1 MIDLEKANSR
11 MSDQSTL
18 EHLQTVAES
27 LESGATMQIRYLLN
41 GALPAQ
47 DVARLLESS
56 PPKER
61 KLLWELIDHDNQGDV
76 LQYVSE
82 EISVQFMKDMDTE
95 RLLAVSEHFDNDDL
109 ADILQ
114 QLPETLVKEVL
125 ASMTAQNR
133 ARMESLMSYSE
144 DSAGGLMNT
153 DTITIR
159 PNITIDIVFRFLRRH
174 SELPEMTD
182 NLLVVSRSDR
192 FLGTLPLRKLLVADT
207 DTIVRDIME
216 TDCDVIYAHQSAA
229 EVAQLFEKMDLVSA
243 PVIDPETKKLL
254 GRITI
259 DDVVDVIRDEAEH
272 SMLQMAGLDDD
283 EDTFAPIMQTTR
295 RRAVWLGINLITAF
309 IASYVIGLF
318 QDTLDKVVALAI
330 LMPIVASMGG
340 IAGSQVLTLVIRG
353 IALNQIG
360 SSNAR
365 WLLNREVVVG
375 LINGVLWASVIA
387 LLTTVWFG
395 DIKIAYVIAGAIVIN
410 LLFAALTGT
419 LLPIAL
425 KKLGIDPALAGSV
438 ILTTVTDVIGFL
450 SFLGLATLFL
460 L

>member
-1 MIDLEKANSR
+1 
-11 MSDQSTL
+11 MSEQTTL
-18 EHLQTVAES
+18 EHLQTVADS

-56 PPKER
+56 PPRER
-61 KLLWELIDHDNQGDV
+61 KLLWDLINHDNQGDV

-82 EISVQFMKDMDTE
+82 EISVQFMKSMDTE

-174 SELPEMTD
+174 NELPEMTD

-192 FLGTLPLRKLLVADT
+192 FLGILPLRKLLVADT
-207 DTIVRDIME
+207 DTTVRDIME
-216 TDCDVIYAHQSAA
+216 TDCDVIFAHQTAT
-229 EVAQLFEKMDLVSA
+229 EVAELFEKMDLVSA
-243 PVIDPETKKLL
+243 PVIDPDSKKLL

-272 SMLQMAGLDDD
+272 SMLSMAGLDDD
-283 EDTFAPIMQTTR
+283 EDTFAPIMHTTR

-365 WLLNREVVVG
+365 WLLNREVIVG
-375 LINGVLWASVIA
+375 LINGLIWATVIA
-387 LLTTVWFG
+387 MLTVVWFD
-395 DIKIAYVIAGAIVIN
+395 DIQIAYVIAGAIVIN

-438 ILTTVTDVIGFL
+438 ILTTVTDVVGFL

-460 L
+460 I

>member
-1 MIDLEKANSR
+1 MSEKT
-11 MSDQSTL
+11 TL
-18 EHLQTVAES
+18 TNHLQTVTES

-61 KLLWELIDHDNQGDV
+61 KLLWEFIESKNQGEV
-76 LQYVSE
+76 LQYLSE
-82 EISVQFMKDMDTE
+82 DIGAQFMRNMDTE
-95 RLLAVSEHFDNDDL
+95 RLIAVSEHFESDDL
-109 ADILQ
+109 ADLLQ
-114 QLPETLVKEVL
+114 HLPETVVKEVL
-125 ASMTAQNR
+125 ASMTAQDR
-133 ARMESLMSYSE
+133 TRVEALLSYSE

-159 PNITIDIVFRFLRRH
+159 PNITVDIVFRYLRRH
-174 SELPEMTD
+174 NTLPDMTD

-192 FLGTLPLRKLLVADT
+192 LLGILPLTRLLVSDT
-207 DTIVRDIME
+207 SAIVRDIME
-216 TDCDVIYAHQSAA
+216 TEYTVIEAETQAN

-243 PVIDPETKKLL
+243 PVIDGATKKLL

-272 SMLQMAGLDDD
+272 SMLSMAGLDDD
-283 EDTFAPIMQTTR
+283 EDTFSPIMKTTK

-318 QDTLDKVVALAI
+318 QDTLDQVVALAI

-360 SSNAR
+360 TTNTR
-365 WLLNREVVVG
+365 WLLNRELIVG
-375 LINGVLWASVIA
+375 LINGILWATVIA
-387 LLTTVWFG
+387 ILTALWF
-395 DIKIAYVIAGAIVIN
+395 DNIKIAYIIAGAIIIN
-410 LLFAALTGT
+410 LLFAATTGT
-419 LLPIAL
+419 LLPILL
-425 KKLGIDPALAGSV
+425 KKIGIDPALAGSV
-438 ILTTVTDVIGFL
+438 ILTTVTDVVGFL
-450 SFLGLATLFL
+450 SFLGLATIFL
-460 L
+460 I

>member
-1 MIDLEKANSR
+1 

-174 SELPEMTD
+174 SELPE
-182 NLLVVSRSDR
+182 
-192 FLGTLPLRKLLVADT
+192 A
-207 DTIVRDIME
+207 
-216 TDCDVIYAHQSAA
+216 
-229 EVAQLFEKMDLVSA
+229 
-243 PVIDPETKKLL
+243 
-254 GRITI
+254 
-259 DDVVDVIRDEAEH
+259 
-272 SMLQMAGLDDD
+272 
-283 EDTFAPIMQTTR
+283 
-295 RRAVWLGINLITAF
+295 
-309 IASYVIGLF
+309 
-318 QDTLDKVVALAI
+318 
-330 LMPIVASMGG
+330 
-340 IAGSQVLTLVIRG
+340 
-353 IALNQIG
+353 
-360 SSNAR
+360 
-365 WLLNREVVVG
+365 
-375 LINGVLWASVIA
+375 
-387 LLTTVWFG
+387 
-395 DIKIAYVIAGAIVIN
+395 
-410 LLFAALTGT
+410 
-419 LLPIAL
+419 
-425 KKLGIDPALAGSV
+425 
-438 ILTTVTDVIGFL
+438 
-450 SFLGLATLFL
+450 
-460 L
+460 

>member
-1 MIDLEKANSR
+1 
-11 MSDQSTL
+11 MSKQTTL
-18 EHLQTVAES
+18 NHLQTVTES
-27 LESGATMQIRYLLN
+27 LESGETMQIRYLLN

-61 KLLWELIDHDNQGDV
+61 KLLWELVDAKNEGEV
-76 LQYVSE
+76 LQYLSE
-82 EISVQFMKDMDTE
+82 DIGIQFMKNMDTE
-95 RLLAVSEHFDNDDL
+95 RLIAVSEHFESDDL
-109 ADILQ
+109 ADLLQ
-114 QLPETLVKEVL
+114 HLPEKIVKEVL
-125 ASMTAQNR
+125 ASMSIQDRTR
-133 ARMESLMSYSE
+133 VEGLLSYSE

-159 PNITIDIVFRFLRRH
+159 PNITVDIAFRYLRRH
-174 SELPEMTD
+174 TSLPDMTD

-192 FLGTLPLRKLLVADT
+192 LLGTLPLTKLLVSDLNA
-207 DTIVRDIME
+207 TIRDIME
-216 TDCDVIYAHQSAA
+216 TEFTVIVAETPAN

-243 PVIDPETKKLL
+243 PVIDSKTKKLL

-272 SMLQMAGLDDD
+272 SMLSMAGLDDD
-283 EDTFAPIMQTTR
+283 EDTFSPIMKTTR

-318 QDTLDKVVALAI
+318 QDTLDQVVALAI

-360 SSNAR
+360 ATNTR
-365 WLLNREVVVG
+365 WLLNRELIVG
-375 LINGVLWASVIA
+375 LLNGLLWSTVIA
-387 LLTTVWFG
+387 VLTALWF
-395 DIKIAYVIAGAIVIN
+395 DNIKIAYIIAGAIVIN
-410 LLFAALTGT
+410 LLFAAATGT
-419 LLPIAL
+419 LLPILL
-425 KKLGIDPALAGSV
+425 KKIGIDPALAGSV

-450 SFLGLATLFL
+450 SFLGLATIFL
-460 L
+460 I

>member
-1 MIDLEKANSR
+1 
-11 MSDQSTL
+11 MSDQTTL
-18 EHLQTVAES
+18 EHLQTVADS

-56 PPKER
+56 PPRER
-61 KLLWELIDHDNQGDV
+61 KLLWDLIDHNNQGDV

-82 EISVQFMKDMDTE
+82 EISVQFMKSMDRE

-174 SELPEMTD
+174 NELPEMTD

-192 FLGTLPLRKLLVADT
+192 FLGILPLRKLLVADT
-207 DTIVRDIME
+207 DTTVRDIME
-216 TDCDVIYAHQSAA
+216 TDCDVIFAHQTAT
-229 EVAQLFEKMDLVSA
+229 EVAELFEKMDLVSA
-243 PVIDPETKKLL
+243 PVIDPDSKKLL

-272 SMLQMAGLDDD
+272 SMLSMAGLDDD

-365 WLLNREVVVG
+365 WLLNREVIVG
-375 LINGVLWASVIA
+375 LINGIVWATVIA
-387 LLTTVWFG
+387 MLTIVWFD
-395 DIKIAYVIAGAIVIN
+395 DIRIAYVIAGAIVIN

-438 ILTTVTDVIGFL
+438 ILTTVTDVVGFL

-460 L
+460 I

>member
-1 MIDLEKANSR
+1 MSEKT
-11 MSDQSTL
+11 TL
-18 EHLQTVAES
+18 SHLQTVTES

-61 KLLWELIDHDNQGDV
+61 KLLWELIEAKNEGEV
-76 LQYVSE
+76 LQYLSE
-82 EISVQFMKDMDTE
+82 DIGVQFMKNMDTE
-95 RLLAVSEHFDNDDL
+95 RLIAVSEHFESDDL
-109 ADILQ
+109 ADLLQ
-114 QLPETLVKEVL
+114 HLPEKVVAEVL
-125 ASMTAQNR
+125 SSMTAQDR
-133 ARMESLMSYSE
+133 ARVEALLSYSE

-159 PNITIDIVFRFLRRH
+159 PNITLDIVFRYLRRH
-174 SELPEMTD
+174 ATLPDMTD
-182 NLLVVSRSDR
+182 NLLVVSRSNR
-192 FLGTLPLRKLLVADT
+192 LLGTLPLTKLLVSDVNAT
-207 DTIVRDIME
+207 VRDVME
-216 TDCDVIYAHQSAA
+216 TEFTFIKAETPAS

-243 PVIDPETKKLL
+243 PVIDDDTTKKLL

-272 SMLQMAGLDDD
+272 SMLSMAGLDDD
-283 EDTFAPIMQTTR
+283 EDTFAPIMRTTK

-318 QDTLDKVVALAI
+318 QNTLDQIVALAI

-360 SSNAR
+360 STNTR
-365 WLLNREVVVG
+365 WLLNRELIVG
-375 LINGVLWASVIA
+375 LINGLLWATVIA
-387 LLTTVWFG
+387 ALTALWF
-395 DIKIAYVIAGAIVIN
+395 DNIKIAYIIAGATIIN
-410 LLFAALTGT
+410 LLFAAATGT
-419 LLPIAL
+419 LLPILL
-425 KKLGIDPALAGSV
+425 KKIGIDPALAGSV
-438 ILTTVTDVIGFL
+438 ILTTVTDVVGFL
-450 SFLGLATLFL
+450 SFLGLATIFL
-460 L
+460 I

>member
-1 MIDLEKANSR
+1 MPE
-11 MSDQSTL
+11 QTTL
-18 EHLQTVAES
+18 AHLQTVTDS

-61 KLLWELIDHDNQGDV
+61 KLLWDLIDSKNEGDV
-76 LQYVSE
+76 LQYLSE
-82 EISVQFMKDMDTE
+82 DIGVQFMRNMNTE
-95 RLLAVSEHFDNDDL
+95 RLVAVSEHFESDDL
-109 ADILQ
+109 ADLLQ
-114 QLPETLVKEVL
+114 HLPETVVKEVL
-125 ASMTAQNR
+125 ASMSSQDRLRVEA
-133 ARMESLMSYSE
+133 LLSYSE

-159 PNITIDIVFRFLRRH
+159 PNITVDIVFRYLRRH
-174 SELPEMTD
+174 NKLPDMTD

-192 FLGTLPLRKLLVADT
+192 LLGSLPLTKLLVADVNAT
-207 DTIVRDIME
+207 VRDIME
-216 TDCDVIYAHQSAA
+216 TDNTVIDAETPAS

-243 PVIDPETKKLL
+243 PVIDSKTRKLL

-272 SMLQMAGLDDD
+272 SMLSMAGLDDD
-283 EDTFAPIMQTTR
+283 EDTFSPILKTTR

-318 QDTLDKVVALAI
+318 QHTLDQVVALAI

-353 IALNQIG
+353 MAVG
-360 SSNAR
+360 HVTDSNSR
-365 WLLNREVVVG
+365 WLLGKELAIGFLNG
-375 LINGVLWASVIA
+375 LIWAVLIAGVVAIWKQDLMLGGVLAFAMLMNLVA
-387 LLTTVWFG
+387 
-395 DIKIAYVIAGAIVIN
+395 AGLSGVLIP
-410 LLFAALTGT
+410 L
-419 LLPIAL
+419 AL
-425 KKLGIDPALAGSV
+425 KRMNIDPALAGSV
-438 ILTTVTDVIGFL
+438 ILTTVTDIVGIFA
-450 SFLGLATLFL
+450 FLGTATWL
-460 L
+460 LL

>member
-1 MIDLEKANSR
+1 MSEK
-11 MSDQSTL
+11 TL
-18 EHLQTVAES
+18 SHLQTVSES

-61 KLLWELIDHDNQGDV
+61 KLLWELIDSKSEGEV
-76 LQYVSE
+76 LQYLSE
-82 EISVQFMKDMDTE
+82 DIGVQFMKEMDTE
-95 RLLAVSEHFDNDDL
+95 RLVAVSEHFESDDL
-109 ADILQ
+109 ADLLQ
-114 QLPETLVKEVL
+114 HLPETVVKEVL
-125 ASMTAQNR
+125 SSMTAQDR
-133 ARMESLMSYSE
+133 TRVEALLSYSE

-159 PNITIDIVFRFLRRH
+159 PNITVDIVFRYLRRH
-174 SELPEMTD
+174 SSLPDMTD

-192 FLGTLPLRKLLVADT
+192 LLGTLTLTKLLVSDPEDT
-207 DTIVRDIME
+207 VRDIMD
-216 TDCDVIYAHQSAA
+216 TDCTVINADTPASD
-229 EVAQLFEKMDLVSA
+229 VAQLFEKMDLVSA
-243 PVIDPETKKLL
+243 PVIDGDSKKLL

-272 SMLQMAGLDDD
+272 SMLSMAGLDDD
-283 EDTFAPIMQTTR
+283 EDTFSPILKTTK

-318 QDTLDKVVALAI
+318 QNTLDQVVALAI

-360 SSNAR
+360 STNAK
-365 WLLNREVVVG
+365 WLLNRELIVG
-375 LINGVLWASVIA
+375 MINGLLWASVIA
-387 LLTTVWFG
+387 ALTAIWF
-395 DIKIAYVIAGAIVIN
+395 DNIKIAYIIAGATIIN
-410 LLFAALTGT
+410 LLFAATTGT
-419 LLPIAL
+419 LLPIFL
-425 KKLGIDPALAGSV
+425 KKIGIDPALAGSV
-438 ILTTVTDVIGFL
+438 ILTTVTDVVGFL
-450 SFLGLATLFL
+450 SFLGLATIFL
-460 L
+460 V

>member
-1 MIDLEKANSR
+1 

-192 FLGTLPLRKLLVADT
+192 FLGILPLRKLLVADT

>member
-1 MIDLEKANSR
+1 MSEKA
-11 MSDQSTL
+11 TL
-18 EHLQTVAES
+18 TNHLQTVTES

-61 KLLWELIDHDNQGDV
+61 KLLWELIDSENQGEV
-76 LQYVSE
+76 LQYLSE
-82 EISVQFMKDMDTE
+82 DISAQFMKNMNTE
-95 RLLAVSEHFDNDDL
+95 RLIELSEHFESDDL
-109 ADILQ
+109 ADLLQ
-114 QLPETLVKEVL
+114 HLPETVVREVL
-125 ASMTAQNR
+125 ASMTTQD
-133 ARMESLMSYSE
+133 RMRVEALLSYSE

-159 PNITIDIVFRFLRRH
+159 PNITIDIVFRYLRRH
-174 SELPEMTD
+174 ENLPDMTD

-192 FLGTLPLRKLLVADT
+192 LLGTLPLTKLLVSDT
-207 DTIVRDIME
+207 SDLVRDIME
-216 TDCDVIYAHQSAA
+216 TDFTVIEAETPAS

-243 PVIDPETKKLL
+243 PVIDGESQKLL

-272 SMLQMAGLDDD
+272 SMLSMAGLDDD
-283 EDTFAPIMQTTR
+283 EDTFAPILKTTR
-295 RRAVWLGINLITAF
+295 RRAVWLGVNLITAF

-318 QDTLDKVVALAI
+318 QDTLDQVVALAI

-353 IALNQIG
+353 IALDQIG
-360 SSNAR
+360 TTNTR
-365 WLLNREVVVG
+365 WLLNRELIVG
-375 LINGVLWASVIA
+375 LINGVLWATIIA
-387 LLTTVWFG
+387 ILTALWF
-395 DIKIAYVIAGAIVIN
+395 DNMKIAYIIAGAIIIN
-410 LLFAALTGT
+410 LVFAATTGT
-419 LLPIAL
+419 LLPILL
-425 KKLGIDPALAGSV
+425 KKIGIDPALAGSV
-438 ILTTVTDVIGFL
+438 ILTTVTDVVGFL

-460 L
+460 I

>member
-1 MIDLEKANSR
+1 

-82 EISVQFMKDMDTE
+82 EISIQFMKDMDTE

-182 NLLVVSRSDR
+182 SLLVVSRSDR
-192 FLGTLPLRKLLVADT
+192 FLGILPLRKLLVADT

-216 TDCDVIYAHQSAA
+216 TDCDVIYAHQTAT

-243 PVIDPETKKLL
+243 PVIDPDSKKLL

-318 QDTLDKVVALAI
+318 QNTLDKVVALAI

-395 DIKIAYVIAGAIVIN
+395 DIKIAYVIAGAIIIN

-438 ILTTVTDVIGFL
+438 ILTTVTDVVGFL

>member
-1 MIDLEKANSR
+1 
-11 MSDQSTL
+11 MSKQNTL
-18 EHLQTVAES
+18 NHLQTVTES
-27 LESGATMQIRYLLN
+27 LESGETMQIRYLLN

-61 KLLWELIDHDNQGDV
+61 KLLWELVDAKNEGEV
-76 LQYVSE
+76 LQYLSE
-82 EISVQFMKDMDTE
+82 DIGIQFMKNMDTE
-95 RLLAVSEHFDNDDL
+95 RLIAVSEHFESDDL
-109 ADILQ
+109 ADLLQ
-114 QLPETLVKEVL
+114 HLPEKIVKEVL
-125 ASMTAQNR
+125 ASMSIQDR
-133 ARMESLMSYSE
+133 KRVEGLLSYSE

-159 PNITIDIVFRFLRRH
+159 PNITVDIAFRYLRRH
-174 SELPEMTD
+174 TSLPDMTD

-192 FLGTLPLRKLLVADT
+192 LLGTLPLTKLLVSDLNA
-207 DTIVRDIME
+207 TIRDIME
-216 TDCDVIYAHQSAA
+216 TEFTVIVAETPAS

-243 PVIDPETKKLL
+243 PVIDSKTKKLL

-272 SMLQMAGLDDD
+272 SMLSMAGLDDD
-283 EDTFAPIMQTTR
+283 EDTFSPIMKTTR

-318 QDTLDKVVALAI
+318 QDTLDQVVALAI

-360 SSNAR
+360 ATNTR
-365 WLLNREVVVG
+365 WLLNRELIVG
-375 LINGVLWASVIA
+375 LLNGLLWSTVIA
-387 LLTTVWFG
+387 VLTALWF
-395 DIKIAYVIAGAIVIN
+395 DNIKIAYIIAGAIVIN
-410 LLFAALTGT
+410 LLFAAATGT
-419 LLPIAL
+419 LLPILL
-425 KKLGIDPALAGSV
+425 KKIGIDPALAGSV

-450 SFLGLATLFL
+450 SFLGLATIFL
-460 L
+460 I

>member
-1 MIDLEKANSR
+1 
-11 MSDQSTL
+11 MSKQNTL
-18 EHLQTVAES
+18 NHLQTVTES
-27 LESGATMQIRYLLN
+27 LESGETMQIRYLLN

-61 KLLWELIDHDNQGDV
+61 KLLWELVDAKNEGEV
-76 LQYVSE
+76 LQYLSE
-82 EISVQFMKDMDTE
+82 DIGIQFMKNMDTE
-95 RLLAVSEHFDNDDL
+95 RLIAVSEHFESDDL
-109 ADILQ
+109 ADLLQ
-114 QLPETLVKEVL
+114 HLPEKIVKEVL
-125 ASMTAQNR
+125 ASMSIQDRTR
-133 ARMESLMSYSE
+133 VEGLLSYSE

-159 PNITIDIVFRFLRRH
+159 PNITVDIAFRYLRRH
-174 SELPEMTD
+174 TSLPDMTD

-192 FLGTLPLRKLLVADT
+192 LLGTLPLTKLLVSDLNA
-207 DTIVRDIME
+207 TIRDIME
-216 TDCDVIYAHQSAA
+216 TEFTVIVAETPAS

-243 PVIDPETKKLL
+243 PVIDSKTKKLL

-272 SMLQMAGLDDD
+272 SMLSMAGLDDD
-283 EDTFAPIMQTTR
+283 EDTFSPIMKTTR

-318 QDTLDKVVALAI
+318 QDTLDQVVALAI

-360 SSNAR
+360 ATNTR
-365 WLLNREVVVG
+365 WLLNRELIVG
-375 LINGVLWASVIA
+375 LLNGLLWSTVIA
-387 LLTTVWFG
+387 VLTALWF
-395 DIKIAYVIAGAIVIN
+395 DNIKIAYIIAGAIVIN
-410 LLFAALTGT
+410 LLFAAATGT
-419 LLPIAL
+419 LLPILL
-425 KKLGIDPALAGSV
+425 KKIGIDPALAGSV

-450 SFLGLATLFL
+450 SFLGLATIFL
-460 L
+460 I

>member
-1 MIDLEKANSR
+1 
-11 MSDQSTL
+11 
-18 EHLQTVAES
+18 
-27 LESGATMQIRYLLN
+27 
-41 GALPAQ
+41 
-47 DVARLLESS
+47 
-56 PPKER
+56 
-61 KLLWELIDHDNQGDV
+61 
-76 LQYVSE
+76 
-82 EISVQFMKDMDTE
+82 
-95 RLLAVSEHFDNDDL
+95 
-109 ADILQ
+109 
-114 QLPETLVKEVL
+114 
-125 ASMTAQNR
+125 
-133 ARMESLMSYSE
+133 
-144 DSAGGLMNT
+144 MNT

-192 FLGTLPLRKLLVADT
+192 FLGILPLRKLLVADT

>member
-1 MIDLEKANSR
+1 
-11 MSDQSTL
+11 MSEQTTL
-18 EHLQTVAES
+18 AHLQTVTES

-61 KLLWELIDHDNQGDV
+61 KLLWDLIDSKNEGEV
-76 LQYVSE
+76 LQYLSE
-82 EISVQFMKDMDTE
+82 EIGVQFMLNMDTE
-95 RLLAVSEHFDNDDL
+95 RLVAVSEHFESDDL
-109 ADILQ
+109 ADLLQ
-114 QLPETLVKEVL
+114 HLPETVVKEVL
-125 ASMTAQNR
+125 ASMSSQD
-133 ARMESLMSYSE
+133 RMRVEALLSYSE

-159 PNITIDIVFRFLRRH
+159 PNITLDIVFRYLRRH
-174 SELPEMTD
+174 KTLPDMTD
-182 NLLVVSRSDR
+182 SLLVVSRSDR
-192 FLGTLPLRKLLVADT
+192 LLGTLPLTKLLVADVNCT
-207 DTIVRDIME
+207 VRDIME
-216 TDCDVIYAHQSAA
+216 TDNTVIDANTPAS

-243 PVIDPETKKLL
+243 PVIDSITKKLL

-272 SMLQMAGLDDD
+272 SMLSMAGLDDD
-283 EDTFAPIMQTTR
+283 EDTFAPILKTTR

-318 QDTLDKVVALAI
+318 QHTLDQIVALAI

-360 SSNAR
+360 ATNTR
-365 WLLNREVVVG
+365 WLLNRE
-375 LINGVLWASVIA
+375 LIVGVLNGILWATVIA
-387 LLTTVWFG
+387 ALTALWF
-395 DIKIAYVIAGAIVIN
+395 DNIKIAYIIASATIIN
-410 LLFAALTGT
+410 LFFAALTGT
-419 LLPIAL
+419 LLPIFL
-425 KKLGIDPALAGSV
+425 KKLGIDPALAASV
-438 ILTTVTDVIGFL
+438 ILTTVTDVVGFL
-450 SFLGLATLFL
+450 AFLGLATIFL
-460 L
+460 V

>member
-1 MIDLEKANSR
+1 
-11 MSDQSTL
+11 
-18 EHLQTVAES
+18 
-27 LESGATMQIRYLLN
+27 MQIRYLLN

-61 KLLWELIDHDNQGDV
+61 KLLWELIDHDKQGDV

-82 EISVQFMKDMDTE
+82 EISIQFMKSMDTE
-95 RLLAVSEHFDNDDL
+95 RLLAVSESFDDDDL

-133 ARMESLMSYSE
+133 MRMESLMSYPE

-174 SELPEMTD
+174 TELPEMTD
-182 NLLVVSRSDR
+182 SLLVVSRSDR
-192 FLGTLPLRKLLVADT
+192 FLGILPLRKLLVADT
-207 DTIVRDIME
+207 DTTVRDIME
-216 TDCDVIYAHQSAA
+216 TDCDVIYAEQTAT

-243 PVIDPETKKLL
+243 PVIDPNSKRLL

-283 EDTFAPIMQTTR
+283 EDTFAPVMQTTR

-360 SSNAR
+360 ASNAR
-365 WLLNREVVVG
+365 WLLNREIIVG
-375 LINGVLWASVIA
+375 LINGVLWATVIA
-387 LLTTVWFG
+387 LLTVVWFG
-395 DIKIAYVIAGAIVIN
+395 DMQIAYVIAGAIIIN
-410 LLFAALTGT
+410 LIFAALTGT

-438 ILTTVTDVIGFL
+438 ILTTVTDVVGFL

>member
-1 MIDLEKANSR
+1 
-11 MSDQSTL
+11 MSEQTTL
-18 EHLQTVAES
+18 AHLQTVTES

-61 KLLWELIDHDNQGDV
+61 KLLWDLIDSKNEGEV
-76 LQYVSE
+76 LQYLSE
-82 EISVQFMKDMDTE
+82 EIGVQFMLNMNTE
-95 RLLAVSEHFDNDDL
+95 RLVAVSEHFESDDL
-109 ADILQ
+109 ADLLQ
-114 QLPETLVKEVL
+114 HLPETVVKEVL
-125 ASMTAQNR
+125 ASMSSQD
-133 ARMESLMSYSE
+133 RMRVEALLSYSE

-159 PNITIDIVFRFLRRH
+159 PNITLDIVFRYLRRH
-174 SELPEMTD
+174 KTLPDMTD
-182 NLLVVSRSDR
+182 SLLVVSRSDR
-192 FLGTLPLRKLLVADT
+192 LLGTLPLTKLLVADVNCT
-207 DTIVRDIME
+207 VRDIME
-216 TDCDVIYAHQSAA
+216 TDNTVIDANTPAS

-243 PVIDPETKKLL
+243 PVIDSITKKLL

-272 SMLQMAGLDDD
+272 SMLSMAGLDDD
-283 EDTFAPIMQTTR
+283 EDTFAPILKTTR

-318 QDTLDKVVALAI
+318 QHTLDQIVALAI

-360 SSNAR
+360 ATNTR
-365 WLLNREVVVG
+365 WLLNRE
-375 LINGVLWASVIA
+375 LIVGVLNGILWATVIA
-387 LLTTVWFG
+387 ALTALWF
-395 DIKIAYVIAGAIVIN
+395 DNIKIAYIIASATIIN
-410 LLFAALTGT
+410 LFFAALTGT
-419 LLPIAL
+419 LLPIFL
-425 KKLGIDPALAGSV
+425 KKLGIDPALAASV
-438 ILTTVTDVIGFL
+438 ILTTVTDVVGFL
-450 SFLGLATLFL
+450 AFLGLATIFL
-460 L
+460 V

>member
-1 MIDLEKANSR
+1 
-11 MSDQSTL
+11 MSKQNTL
-18 EHLQTVAES
+18 NHLQTVTES
-27 LESGATMQIRYLLN
+27 LESGETMQIRYLLN

-61 KLLWELIDHDNQGDV
+61 KLLWELVDAKNEGEV
-76 LQYVSE
+76 LQYLSE
-82 EISVQFMKDMDTE
+82 DIGIQFMKNMDTE
-95 RLLAVSEHFDNDDL
+95 RLIAVSEHFESDDL
-109 ADILQ
+109 ADLLQ
-114 QLPETLVKEVL
+114 HLPEKIVKEVL
-125 ASMTAQNR
+125 ASMSIQDRTR
-133 ARMESLMSYSE
+133 VEGLLSYSE

-159 PNITIDIVFRFLRRH
+159 PNITVDIAFRYLRRH
-174 SELPEMTD
+174 TSLPDMTD

-192 FLGTLPLRKLLVADT
+192 LLGTLPLTKLLVSDLNA
-207 DTIVRDIME
+207 TIRDIME
-216 TDCDVIYAHQSAA
+216 TEFTVIVAETPAS

-243 PVIDPETKKLL
+243 PVIDSKTKKLL

-272 SMLQMAGLDDD
+272 SMLSMAGLDDD
-283 EDTFAPIMQTTR
+283 EDTFSPIMKTTR

-318 QDTLDKVVALAI
+318 QDTLDQVVALAI

-360 SSNAR
+360 ATNTR
-365 WLLNREVVVG
+365 WLLNRELIVG
-375 LINGVLWASVIA
+375 LLNGLLWSTVIA
-387 LLTTVWFG
+387 ALTALWF
-395 DIKIAYVIAGAIVIN
+395 DNIKIAYIIAGAIVIN
-410 LLFAALTGT
+410 LLFAAATGT
-419 LLPIAL
+419 LLPILL
-425 KKLGIDPALAGSV
+425 KRIGIDPALAGSV
-438 ILTTVTDVIGFL
+438 ILTTVTDVVGFL
-450 SFLGLATLFL
+450 SFLGLATIFL
-460 L
+460 I

>member
-1 MIDLEKANSR
+1 MNEPT
-11 MSDQSTL
+11 TL
-18 EHLQTVAES
+18 EHLQAVSDS
-27 LESGATMQIRYLLN
+27 LESGATMQIKYLLN

-56 PPKER
+56 PPRER
-61 KLLWELIDHDNQGDV
+61 KLLWGLIDHTNQGEV
-76 LQYVSE
+76 LPYVSE
-82 EISVQFMKDMDTE
+82 EISIQFMKSMDTE

-133 ARMESLMSYSE
+133 ARMEALLSYSE

-159 PNITIDIVFRFLRRH
+159 PNITVDIVFRFLRRH

-182 NLLVVSRSDR
+182 SLLVVSRTDR
-192 FLGTLPLRKLLVADT
+192 FLGMLPLTKLLVADADAT
-207 DTIVRDIME
+207 VRDIME
-216 TDCDVIYAHQSAA
+216 TECDVIYADQDAA

-272 SMLQMAGLDDD
+272 SMLSMAGLDDD
-283 EDTFAPIMQTTR
+283 EDTFAPIIQTSK
-295 RRAVWLGINLITAF
+295 RRAVWLGINLVTAF
-309 IASYVIGLF
+309 TASYVIGLF

-360 SSNAR
+360 NANAK
-365 WLLNREVVVG
+365 WLLNREIIVG
-375 LINGVLWASVIA
+375 LINGTLWAAVIA
-387 LLTTVWFG
+387 ALTYMWFG
-395 DIKIAYVIAGAIVIN
+395 DMQIAYVIAGAIVIN

-438 ILTTVTDVIGFL
+438 ILTTVTDVVGFL
-450 SFLGLATLFL
+450 SFLGLATIFL
-460 L
+460 I